1 MLILK
6 QSTSVDIRM
15 GPFVDVADAFTPETG
30 VTIGASDEAEIL
42 KANGAATVA
51 MSGTFAAVTG
61 ADGWYDYT
69 VQTGDVDT
77 VGEVVFVMQDD
88 SVYLPVHVRGYVVEE
103 DIYDALYA
111 ASAAAFDSNARV
123 DVGS

>member
-1 MLILK
+1 
-6 QSTSVDIRM
+6 M
-15 GPFVDVADAFTPETG
+15 GPFVDSSDAVTPETG
-30 VTIGASDEAEIL
+30 VTLGAADQAEVL

-77 VGEVVFVMQDD
+77 VGEVVLRRARQFG
-88 SVYLPVHVRGYVVEE
+88 LPSRNGSRPGGGRGH
-103 DIYDALYA
+103 L
-111 ASAAAFDSNARV
+111 
-123 DVGS
+123 